1 MENIKVTGEAAGGHD
16 VLAILQKESNF
27 DVLLLDLYMPDMDGF
42 ELIARITSRNMSLPI
57 LVFSFH
63 NEPLVVKRVFQVG
76 ASGFITK
83 GCTQETLMT
92 AVRKVASGVRYV
104 EPIIAELMIF
114 KRDDITKEVP
124 HDKLSERELQILKM
138 FAEGKTGNEIATTLA
153 ISKKTV
159 STHKVRLMQKM
170 NFQNIAELVLYAAN
184 YALVE

>member
-1 MENIKVTGEAAGGHD
+1 
-16 VLAILQKESNF
+16 
-27 DVLLLDLYMPDMDGF
+27 
-42 ELIARITSRNMSLPI
+42 
-57 LVFSFH
+57 
-63 NEPLVVKRVFQVG
+63 
-76 ASGFITK
+76 
-83 GCTQETLMT
+83 
-92 AVRKVASGVRYV
+92 VASGVRYV